1 MARVGRTIRGF
12 GDYSIKHNTIM
23 SGGMSPPMITNSV
36 VTGGVI
42 LRHREYLRDIS
53 AATNFTNLQFDV
65 NPGINATFP
74 WLSQI
79 ATSFEQYKFRGLVFE
94 FKSMA
99 ADVVLSNAASTA
111 LGTVI
116 MGTKYNVLE
125 LPFTNKFEMENWE
138 FTSSCKPS
146 CNLMHPIE
154 CAASQTPVDMLYIR
168 TSNATQ
174 GAMAGDLRLYD
185 LCNFNIAVQGMQ
197 NTGQDGTSIG
207 ELWATYE
214 VELYKPKLEEDI
226 NTSFAHY
233 DEQALNENGI
243 TKLGEPQNGYPLGN
257 TNGAPALSKFYPSVS
272 SNSTLPT
279 YIIPSGRPFDSPPG
293 TTGGTL
299 YINDSIGKRLLI
311 TLTYFWPSGI
321 TNITSF
327 IGTFAPNPHSTSSP
341 DGFGY
346 KVIPT
351 WNANSLYQID
361 AAQMPAGTP
370 TTVYSR
376 YLYELMIECES
387 DNVIIPFGFATWS
400 GNGVSQFDFWIT
412 EVGPNAN

>member
-42 LRHREYLRDIS
+42 LRHREYLRDIT
-53 AATNFTNLQFDV
+53 AATDFTNLQFDV

-99 ADVVLSNAASTA
+99 ADVVLSTAASTA

-125 LPFTNKFEMENWE
+125 QPFTNKFEMENWE

-146 CNLMHPIE
+146 CNMMHPIE

-168 TSNATQ
+168 STNATQ

-226 NTSFAHY
+226 NTSFAHF
-233 DEQALNENGI
+233 DERGN
-243 TKLGEPQNGYPLGN
+243 PQL
-257 TNGAPALSKFYPSVS
+257 GAPLNAFPFGNLNANPAGTVFYPA
-272 SNSTLPT
+272 NITHSTLPCYVVPDT
-279 YIIPSGRPFDSPPG
+279 SNGQSPSTALNHGQ
-293 TTGGTL
+293 L
-299 YINDSIGKRLLI
+299 YIKDSIGKRLLFN
-311 TLTYFWPSGI
+311 LVWLWGPGI
-321 TNITSF
+321 TPIVLTTPPTVNTTLSIGLQLVPAWLNATQFVVETFQNPQGVTTSDNTIIVMQF
-327 IGTFAPNPHSTSSP
+327 IAEVTSDNAVLIL
-341 DGFGY
+341 DGFKWTG
-346 KVIPT
+346 
-351 WNANSLYQID
+351 Q
-361 AAQMPAGTP
+361 GT
-370 TTVYSR
+370 S
-376 YLYELMIECES
+376 E
-387 DNVIIPFGFATWS
+387 
-400 GNGVSQFDFWIT
+400 FDFWIT

>member
-1 MARVGRTIRGF
+1 MAKVGRTIRGF

-42 LRHREYLRDIS
+42 LRHREYLRDIT
-53 AATNFTNLQFDV
+53 AATEFTNLQFDV

-146 CNLMHPIE
+146 CNMMHPIE

-168 TSNATQ
+168 STNATQ

-197 NTGQDGTSIG
+197 NTGQDGTAIG

-214 VELYKPKLEEDI
+214 VELYKPKLEEDV
-226 NTSFAHY
+226 NTQFAHF
-233 DEQALNENGI
+233 DSRSLVGDPQDGFPFGSLN
-243 TKLGEPQNGYPLGN
+243 
-257 TNGAPALSKFYPSVS
+257 AFPAQTKFYPGSTT
-272 SNSTLPT
+272 NSTLPC
-279 YIIPSGRPFDSPPG
+279 YIVVDIPNGQ
-293 TTGGTL
+293 GGTAANSGQI
-299 YINDSIGKRLLI
+299 YINDSIGKRLL
-311 TLTYFWPSGI
+311 F
-321 TNITSF
+321 NV
-327 IGTFAPNPHSTSSP
+327 N
-341 DGFGY
+341 
-346 KVIPT
+346 
-351 WNANSLYQID
+351 
-361 AAQMPAGTP
+361 
-370 TTVYSR
+370 
-376 YLYELMIECES
+376 YL
-387 DNVIIPFGFATWS
+387 
-400 GNGVSQFDFWIT
+400 
-412 EVGPNAN
+412 